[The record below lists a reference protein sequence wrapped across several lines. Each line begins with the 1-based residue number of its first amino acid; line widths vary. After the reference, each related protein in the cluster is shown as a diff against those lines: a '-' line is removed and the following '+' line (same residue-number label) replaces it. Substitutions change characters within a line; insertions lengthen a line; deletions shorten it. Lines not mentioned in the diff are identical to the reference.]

1 MNWLAISAVAEV
13 VGALAVVATLIY
25 LAIQMKHSTLAVN
38 QAAQQSL
45 VAELGASMDL
55 LFSNPEGAEIWLKGI
70 KSFSSLTAAEKVRFT
85 ALLHHY
91 SRTWEHAHLSYRKGT
106 LDAAIWQGLVAQT
119 CDVFG
124 SPGIQEWWR
133 VRGHWYSD
141 EYRSFIESSAKASTK
156 YIESLHSAA
165 QPDRAVA
172 T

>member
-70 KSFSSLTAAEKVRFT
+70 KSFS
-85 ALLHHY
+85 
-91 SRTWEHAHLSYRKGT
+91 
-106 LDAAIWQGLVAQT
+106 
-119 CDVFG
+119 
-124 SPGIQEWWR
+124 
-133 VRGHWYSD
+133 
-141 EYRSFIESSAKASTK
+141 
-156 YIESLHSAA
+156 
-165 QPDRAVA
+165 
-172 T
+172 